1 LDILTSDHG
10 CGKTDAEWK
19 TSNFLLTLRRKFHI
33 FPKASVK
40 RHNAIDLMTEVK
52 KTSKIGDMSKEELE
66 LLVERKILEI
76 LGDPDYGLDLR
87 EEIKEKLKD
96 RLKDPTRIA
105 HKEVME
111 RLGES

>member
-1 LDILTSDHG
+1 
-10 CGKTDAEWK
+10 
-19 TSNFLLTLRRKFHI
+19 
-33 FPKASVK
+33 
-40 RHNAIDLMTEVK
+40 M
-52 KTSKIGDMSKEELE
+52 SKIGDMSKEELE

-96 RLKDPTRIA
+96 RLKEPTRIT

-111 RLGES
+111 RFGES